1 MSNSFSLLGTRR
13 FAPLFWA
20 QFLGSFND
28 NILKQ
33 ALVLLITFQGVTVWG
48 VPAAQMG
55 TFATALL
62 VLPYFFFSSLAGQI
76 ADKYPKTLLIQRFK
90 LWEVILMAIAAV
102 GFWFHLS
109 GLLLAVLFLVG
120 TQATFFGPL
129 KYSALPQYLRD
140 DELVAG
146 NALVEGGT
154 NLSILLG
161 GVVGGLLIAAHA
173 PLAGSAVEVGSAVI
187 ALLLPVLA
195 LIGWGATLALPAVA
209 SEAPDLRIDWNPFT
223 TTWRICAAT
232 AHEKGLWNSILGISW
247 LWTFGF
253 AFLGLMTPWVKDSL
267 RADESVAV
275 LFLALFSVGVGVGS
289 VVCERLSFNKLEL
302 GLVPLGSLGVSVF
315 TLDLAWAAG
324 SASQLASQAA
334 GTQTAGTLLAHPA
347 NWRVMADLFLIATF
361 AGIFLVPLYTALQSW
376 ARPEMR
382 SRVIAANNIVNALF
396 IVAYAPL
403 QMKLIHLTAQGPSAG
418 GLALTIPHIFVM
430 LALVNAAVA
439 IYIYTLIPEFTLRFQ
454 GWLITRLA
462 YRLHVH
468 GVHHVPET
476 GGALLICNHPSFI
489 DWLFIGAAIRR
500 PVHFVMWAGFARH
513 PLMKRLVHDAKII
526 PIYPAKED
534 PEVLNRAMDQ
544 IAADLAAGELVCIF
558 PEGEITKDGRL
569 MPFRTGVERIVA
581 RTPVPVVP
589 VGLRGLWGSYFSYAG
604 GRALSQPFR
613 RGAWSRV
620 DLYFSAPVPPE
631 AVKADDL
638 RKTVAA
644 MIGEDLT
651 AVVPVA
657 VEASAGEPSLGAAA
671 TGAATEAAPGEPT
684 HGDG

>member
-28 NILKQ
+28 NVLKQ

-48 VPAAQMG
+48 IPAAQMG

-62 VLPYFFFSSLAGQI
+62 VLPYFLFSSLAGQL

-90 LWEVILMAIAAV
+90 LWEVILMGVAAV
-102 GFWFHLS
+102 GFWCQLS
-109 GLLLAVLFLVG
+109 GLLLLVLFLIG

-129 KYSALPQYLRD
+129 KYSSLPQYLRD
-140 DELVAG
+140 EELVAG

-161 GVVGGLLIAAHA
+161 GVVGGLLIAEHA
-173 PLAGSAVEVGSAVI
+173 PLAGLNVEFGSAVI
-187 ALLLPVLA
+187 AVLLPGLA
-195 LIGWGATLALPAVA
+195 LLGWGATLALPHVP
-209 SEAPDLRIDWNPFT
+209 SEAPDLRLDWNPVT
-223 TTWRICAAT
+223 TTWRICAET
-232 AHEKGLWNSILGISW
+232 AREKGLWNSILGISW

-275 LFLALFSVGVGVGS
+275 VFLALFSVGVGVGS
-289 VVCERLSFNKLEL
+289 VVCERLSFDKLEL
-302 GLVPLGSLGVSVF
+302 GLVPLGSIGVSLF

-324 SASQLASQAA
+324 TAAQVAQQAA
-334 GTQTAGTLLAHPA
+334 GVQTAQALLAHPA

-361 AGIFLVPLYTALQSW
+361 AGMFLVPLYTALQSW
-376 ARPEMR
+376 SRPDMR
-382 SRVIAANNIVNALF
+382 SRVIAANNIMNALF
-396 IVAYAPL
+396 IVCYAPI
-403 QMKLIHLTAQGPSAG
+403 QMQLIALTAKGALP
-418 GLALTIPHIFVM
+418 GLGFSLTIPHVFVL
-430 LALVNAAVA
+430 LALTNAAVA
-439 IYIYTLIPEFTLRFQ
+439 VYIYTLIPEFTLRFQ

-476 GGALLICNHPSFI
+476 GGALLVCNHPSFI

-500 PVHFVMWAGFARH
+500 PVHFVMWAGFAKH
-513 PLMKRLVHDAKII
+513 PLMKRLVRDAKII

-569 MPFRTGVERIVA
+569 MPFRNGVERIVA

-589 VGLRGLWGSYFSYAG
+589 LGLKGLWGSYFSYAAG
-604 GRALSQPFR
+604 AALSQPFR

-620 DLYFSAPVPPE
+620 DLHVAPPVPPE
-631 AVKADDL
+631 QVNASAL
-638 RKTVAA
+638 RQTVADLL
-644 MIGEDLT
+644 GEALDPVT
-651 AVVPVA
+651 AVVP
-657 VEASAGEPSLGAAA
+657 AAA
-671 TGAATEAAPGEPT
+671 EPTTREAA

>member
-1 MSNSFSLLGTRR
+1 MPNSFSLLGTRR
-13 FAPLFWA
+13 FGPLFWA

-28 NILKQ
+28 NVLKQ
-33 ALVLLITFQGVTVWG
+33 ALVLLVTFQGVTVWG
-48 VPAAQMG
+48 IPAAQMG

-62 VLPYFFFSSLAGQI
+62 VLPYFLFSSLAGQL
-76 ADKYPKTLLIQRFK
+76 ADKYPKTTLIQRFK
-90 LWEVILMAIAAV
+90 LWEVGLMVVAAV

-109 GLLLAVLFLVG
+109 GLLLAVLFLIG

-129 KYSALPQYLRD
+129 KYSALPQYLRE

-161 GVVGGLLIAAHA
+161 GVVGGLLIAEHA
-173 PLAGSAVEVGSAVI
+173 PLAGLNVELGSALI
-187 ALLLPVLA
+187 AALLPGLA
-195 LIGWGATLALPAVA
+195 LLGWASTLALPAVPA
-209 SEAPDLRIDWNPFT
+209 EAADLCLDWNPVT
-223 TTWRICAAT
+223 TTWRICADT
-232 AHEKGLWNSILGISW
+232 AREKGLWNSILGISW

-289 VVCERLSFNKLEL
+289 VACERLSFNKLEL
-302 GLVPLGSLGVSVF
+302 GLVPLGSLGVSLF

-324 SASQLASQAA
+324 AAAQLAQQAP
-334 GTQTAGTLLAHPA
+334 GLQTARALLAHPA
-347 NWRVMADLFLIATF
+347 NWRVLFDLLAIATF
-361 AGIFLVPLYTALQSW
+361 AGMFLVPLYTALQSW
-376 ARPEMR
+376 SRPEVR

-403 QMKLIHLTAQGPSAG
+403 QMQLIALTAQGPLP
-418 GLALTIPHIFVM
+418 GLGVTLTIPHVFVL
-430 LALVNAAVA
+430 LALINAAVA
-439 IYIYTLIPEFTLRFQ
+439 LYIYTLIPEFTLRFQ

-468 GVHHVPET
+468 GLHHVPEA
-476 GGALLICNHPSFI
+476 GGALLVCNHPSFI

-500 PVHFVMWAGFARH
+500 PVHFVMWAGFAKH
-513 PLMKRLVHDAKII
+513 PLMKRLVRDAKII

-558 PEGEITKDGRL
+558 PEGEITKDGSL
-569 MPFRTGVERIVA
+569 MPFRNGVERIVA

-589 VGLRGLWGSYFSYAG
+589 MGLRGLWGSYFSYAG
-604 GRALSQPFR
+604 GAALSQPFR
-613 RGAWSRV
+613 RGGWSRV
-620 DLYFSAPVPPE
+620 DLHVAPPVPPE
-631 AVKADDL
+631 RVQAEAL
-638 RKTVAA
+638 RQTVADL
-644 MIGEDLT
+644 IGEDLT
-651 AVVPVA
+651 PVTAVVPA
-657 VEASAGEPSLGAAA
+657 AGALPAAR
-671 TGAATEAAPGEPT
+671 EAA

>member
-28 NILKQ
+28 NVLKQ

-48 VPAAQMG
+48 IPAAQMG

-62 VLPYFFFSSLAGQI
+62 VLPYFLFSSLAGQL

-90 LWEVILMAIAAV
+90 LWEVILMGVAAV
-102 GFWFHLS
+102 GFWCQLS
-109 GLLLAVLFLVG
+109 GLLLLVLFLIG

-129 KYSALPQYLRD
+129 KYSSLPQYLRD
-140 DELVAG
+140 EELVAG

-161 GVVGGLLIAAHA
+161 GVVGGLLIAEHA
-173 PLAGSAVEVGSAVI
+173 PLAGLNVELGSAVI
-187 ALLLPVLA
+187 AVLLPGLA
-195 LIGWGATLALPAVA
+195 LLGWGATLALPHVP
-209 SEAPDLRIDWNPFT
+209 SEAPDLRLDWNPVT
-223 TTWRICAAT
+223 TTWRICAET
-232 AHEKGLWNSILGISW
+232 AREKGLWNSILGISW

-275 LFLALFSVGVGVGS
+275 VFLALFSVGVGVGS
-289 VVCERLSFNKLEL
+289 VVCERLSFDKLEL
-302 GLVPLGSLGVSVF
+302 GLVPLGSIGVSLF

-324 SASQLASQAA
+324 SAAQVAQQAA
-334 GTQTAGTLLAHPA
+334 GVQTAQSLLSHPA

-361 AGIFLVPLYTALQSW
+361 AGMFLVPLYTALQSW
-376 ARPEMR
+376 SRPDMR
-382 SRVIAANNIVNALF
+382 SRVIAANNIMNALF
-396 IVAYAPL
+396 IVVYAPI
-403 QMKLIHLTAQGPSAG
+403 QMQLIALTTQGALP
-418 GLALTIPHIFVM
+418 GLGFSLTIPHVFVL
-430 LALVNAAVA
+430 LALINAAVA
-439 IYIYTLIPEFTLRFQ
+439 VYIYTLIPEFTLRFQ

-468 GVHHVPET
+468 GVHHVPEV
-476 GGALLICNHPSFI
+476 GGALLVCNHPSFI

-500 PVHFVMWAGFARH
+500 PVHFVMWAGFAKH
-513 PLMKRLVHDAKII
+513 PLMKRLVRDAKII

-558 PEGEITKDGRL
+558 PEGEITKDGHL
-569 MPFRTGVERIVA
+569 MPFRNGVERIVA

-589 VGLRGLWGSYFSYAG
+589 LGLKGLWGSYFSYAAG
-604 GRALSQPFR
+604 EALSQPFR

-620 DLYFSAPVPPE
+620 DLHVAPPVPPE
-631 AVKADDL
+631 RVNADAL
-638 RKTVAA
+638 RQTVAGL
-644 MIGEDLT
+644 IGEELAPVT
-651 AVVPVA
+651 AVVPA
-657 VEASAGEPSLGAAA
+657 AAEPS
-671 TGAATEAAPGEPT
+671 TREAA